1 MNVVYYYAYFL
12 TNSKQNNIINK
23 LKQSISMKSFFRM
36 VLAVTILAMPLNAN
50 ASDMYAKVTAKVAK
64 TENGK
69 GLIYVQAQ
77 DKNASSVISA
87 TTYNEAYYGTPKEEM
102 TVTGTFFGSL
112 SGSFTL
118 LAIPEEGY
126 AFDYWEN
133 VTNETTSIT
142 NSYTISVP
150 TSSKLE
156 EAPEYEIKAYFDK
169 ADCSADMYM
178 STAGIATF
186 CSPFATVMPKGYKAY
201 DVESYDN
208 ESNTL
213 KLVARAYADKNV
225 NMLLPNFSPVIV
237 FAQKEVKE
245 SGVIAKSYGL
255 SKNTEKEF
263 EKTNGY
269 LFGVYEANQYI
280 PKGCYVLQMVD
291 GEPTF
296 CKVETDN
303 VPATQY
309 RCYLKLPEDQSYE
322 SNIRIAFVDEE
333 VETTSISVVESS
345 EEASEKA
352 VYSVNGE
359 KLNDLQKGINIV
371 KENGVTKKIMK

>member
-1 MNVVYYYAYFL
+1 
-12 TNSKQNNIINK
+12 
-23 LKQSISMKSFFRM
+23 MKSFFRM

-50 ASDMYAKVTAKVAK
+50 ASDVYAKITAKVAE

-69 GLIYVQAQ
+69 GLIYVCEKG
-77 DKNASSVISA
+77 DNLNTNS
-87 TTYNEAYYGTPKEEM
+87 YDEAYYETPQAEM
-102 TVTGTFFGSL
+102 TITTKH
-112 SGSFTL
+112 SFTPEVYFQAY
-118 LAIPEEGY
+118 AIPEEGY
-126 AFDYWEN
+126 AFDHWEN
-133 VTNETTSIT
+133 VTAGTTGINNSCTFTATT
-142 NSYTISVP
+142 NANI
-150 TSSKLE
+150 E
-156 EAPEYEIKAYFDK
+156 EAVLYEIKAYFDK

-201 DVESYDN
+201 DVESYDS

-225 NMLLPNFSPVIV
+225 NMLLPDFSPVIV

-255 SKNTEKEF
+255 SKNAKKNSERTI
-263 EKTNGY
+263 GY
-269 LFGVYEANQYI
+269 LLGVYEANQYI

-303 VPATQY
+303 LPATQY